1 MTSGTEELIGEVAM
15 VGDENT
21 PLDKMPIVYPRW
33 LSHLVKDRVYVQS
46 EEDAAPYY
54 AEGYEPWPIIVQPT
68 DVEIV
73 KGKVLDL
80 EKQIEALLS
89 GLSEA
94 DEKRIVHEIYGEAKA
109 KKSEPEPEAAPED
122 DTPEGEEAET
132 PSPEIKAEPVV
143 SAPVAIVEK
152 KRRGPKKKVA
162 A

>member
-1 MTSGTEELIGEVAM
+1 MTSGTEELIGEVVM

-33 LSHLVKDRVYVQS
+33 LSHLVEDRVYVQS

-54 AEGYEPWPIIVQPT
+54 AEGYEPWPVVVQPT

-94 DEKRIVHEIYGEAKA
+94 DEKRIVREIYGEAKA
-109 KKSEPEPEAAPED
+109 KKSEPEATPED
-122 DTPEGEEAET
+122 DATESEEAET
-132 PSPEIKAEPVV
+132 PSPEIEAEPVV